1 MRPDRVSSM
10 IVSSIWPV
18 VWKMPR
24 RGAQVS
30 GACFAGLV
38 AQSAIFTQAW
48 QTGNLLAATDA
59 WSHALS
65 AAAGQELK
73 VAQ

>member
-1 MRPDRVSSM
+1 MVTTH
-10 IVSSIWPV
+10 
-18 VWKMPR
+18 
-24 RGAQVS
+24 
-30 GACFAGLV
+30 FAGLV

-65 AAAGQELK
+65 TAAGQELT

>member
-1 MRPDRVSSM
+1 MVTTR
-10 IVSSIWPV
+10 
-18 VWKMPR
+18 
-24 RGAQVS
+24 
-30 GACFAGLV
+30 CAGLV

-48 QTGNLLAATDA
+48 QAGNLLAATDA

-65 AAAGQELK
+65 SVTGQQLK